1 MSAGPERVPGGTV
14 GRGFR
19 CLYSIAM
26 ADETT
31 AKRKRRLVLL
41 ALAGVP
47 LAGAGLGAYLVS
59 SPTGNVPEGGRPD
72 GLLWPQLRALP
83 AVELVTHHG
92 EPFVTDDF
100 RDAWSLVFFGYASC
114 PHICPTTLGHL
125 SQVHR
130 RVQGDPRFSSLQTVF
145 VSVDPERD
153 SPQRLREFVG
163 QFNED
168 FIGLTGESGQLRVLT
183 RALGAAY
190 VTEEP
195 DASGDYLIHH
205 SSAVFLVGPGAELA
219 AVLTA
224 PYDPANLAGRLREM
238 FEVMQV
244 RA

>member
-1 MSAGPERVPGGTV
+1 MS
-14 GRGFR
+14 
-19 CLYSIAM
+19 
-26 ADETT
+26 DETI

-41 ALAGVP
+41 ALAGAP
-47 LAGAGLGAYLVS
+47 LAGAGLGTYLIG
-59 SPTGNVPEGGRPD
+59 SPAGDVPDAGRPQ
-72 GLLWPQLRALP
+72 GLLWPQVRPLP
-83 AVELVTHHG
+83 EVELVSHHG

-100 RDAWSLVFFGYASC
+100 RDAWSLVFFGYTSC
-114 PHICPTTLGHL
+114 PHICPATLERL

-145 VSVDPERD
+145 VSVDPGRD
-153 SPQRLREFVG
+153 SPQRLRDFVG
-163 QFNED
+163 RFSED
-168 FIGLTGESGQLRVLT
+168 FIGLTGEPGQLRALT

-190 VTEEP
+190 VVEEP

-205 SSAVFLVGPGAELA
+205 SSAVFLVGPAGELA

-224 PYDPANLAGRLREM
+224 PHDPVSVAERLRDM